1 MVVAASAVI
10 VIAGLKIASAIVV
23 PVLLA
28 LFVATISAPPLLWL
42 KNKGLPTIAAFLI
55 VIFAISAIGL
65 LLVSLVAASLTQF
78 QSQIPFYEER
88 LSDLYENAQSFAD
101 YIGFSLQFTEIA
113 NILDP
118 TAVAAVVGTIVN
130 EIGALVAN
138 ALLIFLIVIF
148 ILFEVSILQEKIR
161 ALTQGTE
168 GSMRL
173 AELKNNIQRYLI
185 IKTTTSLITGALV
198 WILLTVLGVDFAI
211 LWALLAF
218 MLNYVPN
225 IGSIVAAL
233 PTVLLTLLQLGVEPT
248 IWVIAGYV
256 IINLVVGSIIEPRIS
271 GRHLGLSPLVVFL
284 SLLFWGWIL
293 GTVGMFLSVPL
304 TMIVRLIAESNPNMH
319 WLVVILSDRVDD
331 TAQATET

>member
-1 MVVAASAVI
+1 MLVAASAVI
-10 VIAGLKIASAIVV
+10 VIAGLKVAAAIVV

-28 LFVATISAPPLLWL
+28 LFIATISAPPLLWL

-55 VIFAISAIGL
+55 VISVISAIGL

-78 QSQIPFYEER
+78 QDQIPFYEER
-88 LSDLYENAQSFAD
+88 LQVLYENAQNFAD
-101 YIGFSLQFTEIA
+101 YIGFSLQFTELA

-118 TAVAAVVGTIVN
+118 ATVAALVGTIVN
-130 EIGALVAN
+130 EVGALVAN
-138 ALLIFLIVIF
+138 ALLIFMIVLF
-148 ILFEVSILQEKIR
+148 ILFEVTILQEKIR
-161 ALTQGTE
+161 ALTVGTE
-168 GSMRL
+168 GSKRL
-173 AELKNNIQRYLI
+173 VDLQTNIQRYLI
-185 IKTTTSLITGALV
+185 IKTTTSFVTGVLV
-198 WILLTVLGVDFAI
+198 WILLKVLGVDFAI

-233 PTVLLTLLQLGVEPT
+233 PVVLLTLLQLGVGST
-248 IWVIAGYV
+248 VWVIAGYV
-256 IINLVVGSIIEPRIS
+256 VINLVVGSIIEPRIS

-304 TMIVRLIAESNPNMH
+304 TMIVRLIAESNPNLH
-319 WLVVILSDRVDD
+319 WLVVILSDRVDN
-331 TAQATET
+331 TAQAAKP